1 MRDELEVLLYGHP
14 TLRKE
19 CSQVEH
25 FDEGL
30 RQLVAR
36 MGESMRR
43 EQGIGLAAPQVGDT
57 RRVIVAEDRR
67 GGGREVLPLVNPEI
81 VHSGE
86 GRDKFTEGC
95 LSLPDIFADV
105 ERPVRIRVR
114 YQDLEG
120 AERELDDDGLLAR
133 IVQHEADHL
142 DGILFVDHL
151 SMVRRRLIA
160 KKLKAL
166 GKRAQVQVQAG
177 L

>member
-14 TLRKE
+14 TLRRE
-19 CSQVEH
+19 CDPVEQ
-25 FDEGL
+25 FDDGL
-30 RQLVAR
+30 RQLVAG
-36 MGESMRR
+36 MGEAMRR

-57 RRVIVAEDRR
+57 RRVLIAEDRR
-67 GGGREVLPLVNPEI
+67 GGGRDILPLVNPEI
-81 VHSGE
+81 TFHGE
-86 GRDKFTEGC
+86 GRDRFTEGC
-95 LSLPDIFADV
+95 LSLPEIFADV

-114 YQDLEG
+114 YQDLHGDEQ
-120 AERELDDDGLLAR
+120 ELEDDGLLAR

-142 DGILFVDHL
+142 DGVLFVDHL

-166 GKRAQVQVQAG
+166 GKQAQLQVQAG